1 MNLIFLLFVPVV
13 LGVITVF
20 IRGDQ
25 KRTLRR
31 RLLFGGAVSHLI
43 GTALFYVPGVPHH
56 FNDYLSI
63 DALGLLFLSLTSVLF
78 FLVALYSFGYF
89 FKEYQSGEERGMR
102 HLYAPCMLFFLAAMT
117 LATLT
122 PHLGLL
128 WVAIEATTLATAPL
142 IYYHHHARALEA
154 AWKYLLICSVGI
166 ALALLGIF
174 FVAAAGKGRG
184 LDLFVSLFVEQ
195 AGNLDVRWL
204 KIGFLLIIVGFG
216 TKMGL
221 APLHNWLPDAHAEA
235 PSSVSALLSGCLLN
249 IAFLGILRCYQ
260 ICVAAGLSVFANR
273 LFLLFGLTSL
283 LVAVVFI
290 ANQKDYKRLLAYSSV
305 EHMGIL
311 SLGIGVG
318 APFASLLHMVNHSL
332 TKSLLFLTAGHLV
345 LGFRTKK
352 VADVHGLLRTL
363 PMTGVLFTM
372 GGLAIMGLPPFAPFF
387 SKFLI
392 LKEALVQ
399 QHPVV
404 AVLYLLSLGIIFV
417 SMSKIFLGMIQGEKR
432 ELSGTLERYP
442 YLTISPIILA
452 IVIVVLGLYVPSA
465 FVHFL
470 QEAARLL
477 GGRL

>member
-1 MNLIFLLFVPVV
+1 
-13 LGVITVF
+13 
-20 IRGDQ
+20 
-25 KRTLRR
+25 
-31 RLLFGGAVSHLI
+31 
-43 GTALFYVPGVPHH
+43 
-56 FNDYLSI
+56 
-63 DALGLLFLSLTSVLF
+63 
-78 FLVALYSFGYF
+78 
-89 FKEYQSGEERGMR
+89 MR

-174 FVAAAGKGRG
+174 FIAAAGKGRG
-184 LDLFVSLFVEQ
+184 LDVFVSIFVEQ
-195 AGNLDVRWL
+195 AVSLDVRWL
-204 KIGFLLIIVGFG
+204 KIGFILVLVGFG

-235 PSSVSALLSGCLLN
+235 PSSVSALLSGSLLN

-260 ICVAAGLSVFANR
+260 ICVAAGLSAFANR
-273 LFLLFGLTSL
+273 LFLLFGVTSL

-290 ANQKDYKRLLAYSSV
+290 TNQKDYKRLLAYSSV

-332 TKSLLFLTAGHLV
+332 TKALLFLTAGHLV

-352 VADVHGLLRTL
+352 VAEVHGLLKTL
-363 PMTGVLFTM
+363 PVTGTLFLI
-372 GGLAIMGLPPFAPFF
+372 GGLAIMGLPPFAPFL

-392 LKEALVQ
+392 LKEALGQ
-399 QHPVV
+399 HHPVV
-404 AVLYLLSLGIIFV
+404 ATLLLLCLGIIFV
-417 SMSKIFLGMIQGEKR
+417 SMSKIFLGMVQGEKR
-432 ELSGTLERYP
+432 ALPGTLERYP

-452 IVIVVLGLYVPSA
+452 VAIIVLGLYVPTV
-465 FVHFL
+465 FVYFL
-470 QEAARLL
+470 REAANGL
-477 GGRL
+477 GVR